1 LDQQVD
7 RLMRFQEFLAEN
19 DKGRLYGG
27 SSGYF
32 EGRLIFSGTFLG
44 SIDEMIKVFTD
55 ARLLDKDLFD
65 DDKKDNPNSSLVGI
79 YRDDICVGVDCQKEK
94 KYGKSFPANGVQ
106 AFEFNSQ
113 AEVQG
118 ATICSFLNSNT
129 GLRLSSFGFVARGD
143 NICNDLAIDDEIFD
157 KTYCEP
163 NMDMEL
169 EFPLPDELRFI
180 KPLDCYS
187 PDVIARFLEAA
198 GKPKSF
204 LNRKGYSDEAVN
216 RFANPPFS
224 PFFPNPK
231 ALGSDFGNGNV
242 GYGTG
247 GLILPKLEEK
257 TLREI
262 LRSSEQK
269 FATNHLTHGA
279 PLTIELEDDLYPNR
293 NGFWNTPTDSRTSKF
308 INILLKD
315 IAFGEDPLNIPI
327 YGNYNPSYFMPDYE
341 THVYGDKAEELS
353 RIRTEYDPIGGFDS
367 PRYPQRDR
375 RRARTVRKSD
385 KKDKKDKKKTDK
397 KDKKKKTK

>member
-1 LDQQVD
+1 
-7 RLMRFQEFLAEN
+7 MP
-19 DKGRLYGG
+19 
-27 SSGYF
+27 
-32 EGRLIFSGTFLG
+32 LIAFFCAVG

-65 DDKKDNPNSSLVGI
+65 DDKKVSSISSRVGI
-79 YRDDICVGVDCQKEK
+79 YPDDYCVGVDCQKEN
-94 KYGKSFPANGVQ
+94 KYGQNFPANGIR
-106 AFEFNSQ
+106 AFEFNSH

-118 ATICSFLNSNT
+118 AGLCTFLNTNLE
-129 GLRLSSFGFVARGD
+129 LRLGSFGFVARGD
-143 NICNDLAIDDEIFD
+143 NICNDLAINDKIFNE
-157 KTYCEP
+157 TYCEP
-163 NMDMEL
+163 NTDKRAT
-169 EFPLPDELRFI
+169 LPDELRFI

-204 LNRKGYSDEAVN
+204 LNRKGLSDVAIN
-216 RFANPPFS
+216 RFGGTKVAPFS
-224 PFFPNPK
+224 FPNPR
-231 ALGSDFGNGNV
+231 ALGTDFGNGGS

-247 GLILPKLEEK
+247 GLILPKLEKK